1 MRKPDDFS
9 ELNGATMFVP
19 GSFREKYRPPPETAE
34 EHPAGA
40 EHLEAPAGT
49 CLLFDIRTYHRNHW
63 NRSGAPRAAILGN
76 IVPRWVMPHTNEHEP
91 AYDRFVE
98 SGRADET
105 LTPRE
110 RRDADNIMRARWGQ
124 SHGRDDALPGGL
136 HTGGR
141 SYARH
146 ARGQADAAA
155 AKL

>member
-1 MRKPDDFS
+1 MRKPDDFR

-19 GSFREKYRPPPETAE
+19 GSFKEKYRPPPETAE
-34 EHPAGA
+34 EHPPGA

-98 SGRADET
+98 ACIR
-105 LTPRE
+105 PVF
-110 RRDADNIMRARWGQ
+110 
-124 SHGRDDALPGGL
+124 
-136 HTGGR
+136 
-141 SYARH
+141 
-146 ARGQADAAA
+146 
-155 AKL
+155 